1 MKDSNKILFKGAV
14 MNCGIATAIINGIIC
29 FFTLTKANALL
40 SSDLAFNFLS
50 TAIGCGVICPFFG
63 GLILKGVAAKNEIN
77 FGSKS
82 EQTIAKFIPN
92 NIVLGAI
99 IIGLITVLT
108 VWILPYAVIK
118 LTSLQLT
125 LSRIVWIVIIALYS
139 GLAASIAAYFGMKRA
154 HYAK

>member
-63 GLILKGVAAKNEIN
+63 GLILKGVAAKNEID

-108 VWILPYAVIK
+108 IWLLPYAVIK

>member
-40 SSDLAFNFLS
+40 SSDLAFNFLG

-63 GLILKGVAAKNEIN
+63 GLILKGVAAKNEID

-108 VWILPYAVIK
+108 IWILPYAVIK

>member
-108 VWILPYAVIK
+108 LWILPYAVIK

>member
-1 MKDSNKILFKGAV
+1 

-63 GLILKGVAAKNEIN
+63 GLILKGVAAKNEID

-108 VWILPYAVIK
+108 LWILPYAVIK

>member
-63 GLILKGVAAKNEIN
+63 GLILKGVAAKNEID

-108 VWILPYAVIK
+108 VWLLPYAVIK

-154 HYAK
+154 HYAQ

>member
-63 GLILKGVAAKNEIN
+63 GLILKGVAAKNEID

-108 VWILPYAVIK
+108 LWILPYAVIK